1 MGALGAKPDMVSIAA
16 WDPSLLVA
24 SALRK
29 LGPGVTA
36 AQLRDYMDNL
46 RGWVGVNGPYDFRA
60 MPQRGLTEN
69 SLLIVRWDPTR
80 NAAVAVSKFGG

>member
-1 MGALGAKPDMVSIAA
+1 MPDMVSIAA
-16 WDPSLLVA
+16 WDPSLLVV

-29 LGPGVTA
+29 LGSGATA
-36 AQLRDYMDNL
+36 PQLRDYLDNL

-60 MPQRGLTEN
+60 MPQRGLSEN
-69 SLLIVRWDPTR
+69 SLLIVRWDPAR